1 MGNKLHAVR
10 GCNHVR
16 VGKLSTNIC
25 YAKSWFVRSNADA
38 DANAGV
44 ARHLRVLGR
53 QFHVRVMMVW
63 VRLHE
68 FQVIVGALE
77 DDSQGERGKKK
88 ESQFSPT
95 CAYFKGTR

>member
-1 MGNKLHAVR
+1 MGL
-10 GCNHVR
+10 
-16 VGKLSTNIC
+16 
-25 YAKSWFVRSNADA
+25 
-38 DANAGV
+38 
-44 ARHLRVLGR
+44 
-53 QFHVRVMMVW
+53 W

>member
-1 MGNKLHAVR
+1 MFGFRR
-10 GCNHVR
+10 GEAE
-16 VGKLSTNIC
+16 LQ
-25 YAKSWFVRSNADA
+25 F
-38 DANAGV
+38 GV

>member
-44 ARHLRVLGR
+44 GVAAATAPPPPLPLPAVS
-53 QFHVRVMMVW
+53 
-63 VRLHE
+63 
-68 FQVIVGALE
+68 AS
-77 DDSQGERGKKK
+77 DS
-88 ESQFSPT
+88 
-95 CAYFKGTR
+95 AV

>member
-1 MGNKLHAVR
+1 MRSR
-10 GCNHVR
+10 G
-16 VGKLSTNIC
+16 S
-25 YAKSWFVRSNADA
+25 S
-38 DANAGV
+38 GV
-44 ARHLRVLGR
+44 TLMLMLMLVLVLLLLLLRHLLFLFRLFPLQIR

>member
-1 MGNKLHAVR
+1 VFGFRR
-10 GCNHVR
+10 GEAE
-16 VGKLSTNIC
+16 LQ
-25 YAKSWFVRSNADA
+25 F
-38 DANAGV
+38 GV

-88 ESQFSPT
+88 NRNSPLHVHISR
-95 CAYFKGTR
+95 APVNRWHGR

>member
-1 MGNKLHAVR
+1 VLRKVH
-10 GCNHVR
+10 
-16 VGKLSTNIC
+16 
-25 YAKSWFVRSNADA
+25 FVCVLF
-38 DANAGV
+38 GV

-77 DDSQGERGKKK
+77 DDSQGVSILYVLG
-88 ESQFSPT
+88 
-95 CAYFKGTR
+95 